1 MIHDDP
7 ILKIRELIPQDE
19 LLALLA
25 EESSEL
31 SHAAL
36 KLRRVYEG
44 TNPTPVRRQDA
55 YMAVLEEIADVSL
68 ALEVLGF
75 NRPMQLLEIQKKMNE
90 KMQRWVERLQ
100 EKEGSEDDPEV
111 QQQQGRGGRDHL

>member
-1 MIHDDP
+1 MINDP
-7 ILKIRELIPQDE
+7 IEYIRNSLDQSE
-19 LLALLA
+19 LLALVA

-75 NRPMQLLEIQKKMNE
+75 NRPIPLLEIQKKMNE
-90 KMQRWVERLQ
+90 KLQRWVERLQ